1 VKNFLHTPPHL
12 LSLPAGLTQNKY
24 TKFKTAPE
32 NKKRTVFD
40 RATERVNKARV
51 NWKLNHFWKG
61 ELSD

>member
-1 VKNFLHTPPHL
+1 MKSILRTPPHL

-24 TKFKTAPE
+24 TLFKTAPE

-40 RATERVNKARV
+40 RATERVRKYSE

-61 ELSD
+61 ELS